1 MLEEVAQSGSFE
13 VHPVAK
19 ETSHADLFVKTEVS
33 IYKKKKKKK
42 AKKDTEKT
50 RRKTDETDK
59 P

>member
-33 IYKKKKKKK
+33 IYKKKKK

-50 RRKTDETDK
+50 RGKTDK

>member
-33 IYKKKKKKK
+33 IYKKKKK
-42 AKKDTEKT
+42 EKSKE
-50 RRKTDETDK
+50 RYWENSRKNR
-59 P
+59 

>member
-19 ETSHADLFVKTEVS
+19 ETNHADLFVKTEVS

-50 RRKTDETDK
+50 RGKTDK